1 MDLTLGHWLLTL
13 ATCWQ
18 SVWRRVHGLWW
29 AHRSLPYSWAL
40 HPVHP
45 SVKVTAG
52 SSHSPSR
59 CFLSQN
65 ESSDWRS
72 LAGSPA
78 MQFPPEE
85 EFSWPRPKTVLLR
98 RTPQGFGFTLRHFI
112 VYPPESSM
120 HLFPV
125 DFRLVCFLQC
135 KLTSDNKQLTWVCP
149 VVTGGRAWPQR

>member
-1 MDLTLGHWLLTL
+1 MASNEHTGHCRT
-13 ATCWQ
+13 
-18 SVWRRVHGLWW
+18 V
-29 AHRSLPYSWAL
+29 WAL

-52 SSHSPSR
+52 SFHFPSR
-59 CFLSQN
+59 CLLSQN
-65 ESSDWRS
+65 DSPDWRS

-120 HLFPV
+120 HIFPV

-135 KLTSDNKQLTWVCP
+135 KLTDDNSATNSCGCVLLLQEDEHGRRGKQKTCLFCSMCDP
-149 VVTGGRAWPQR
+149 GLC